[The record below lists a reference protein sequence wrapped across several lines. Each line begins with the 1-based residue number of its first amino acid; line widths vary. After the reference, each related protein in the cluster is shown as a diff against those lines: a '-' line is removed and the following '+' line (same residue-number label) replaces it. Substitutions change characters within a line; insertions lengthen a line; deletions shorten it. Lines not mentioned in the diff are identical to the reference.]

1 MAKIGFWIW
10 GERSGFI
17 LSDGELKGPFGAEAD
32 AIDAAVRIAQEAGA
46 LYSITYARHVP
57 A

>member
-17 LSDGELKGPFGAEAD
+17 LSDGELQVPFEKEAD
-32 AIDAAVRIAQEAGA
+32 AIDAAVRLAQEINA
-46 LYSITYARHVP
+46 LYSITYARQVP